1 MTTKKKAT
9 KAPPAPFPLFESG
22 QIWQMGDTTLEM
34 GLVGKRLVHYKL
46 YKAQAKRP
54 PTQLLGKEALEKFLV
69 ERGAILVP
77 AVPAPAP
84 AAPARKSVPPRRVA
98 AKPDAAKS
106 N

>member
-1 MTTKKKAT
+1 MKKKTTKVPT
-9 KAPPAPFPLFESG
+9 PFPLFESG

-54 PTQLLGKEALEKFLV
+54 PTQLLGKEALEKFLI

-77 AVPAPAP
+77 AVPVPAP
-84 AAPARKSVPPRRVA
+84 AAPAARKPAPPRRTA
-98 AKPDAAKS
+98 ATRSVTTKA

>member
-1 MTTKKKAT
+1 MTKKKAI
-9 KAPPAPFPLFESG
+9 KVPPAPFPLFESG

-77 AVPAPAP
+77 APAPAP
-84 AAPARKSVPPRRVA
+84 APVVPARKSVPPRRVA